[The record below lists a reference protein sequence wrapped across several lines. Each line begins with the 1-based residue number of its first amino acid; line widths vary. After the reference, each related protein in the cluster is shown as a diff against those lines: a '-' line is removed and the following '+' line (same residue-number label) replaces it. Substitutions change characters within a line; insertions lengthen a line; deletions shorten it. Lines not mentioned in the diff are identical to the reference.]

1 MQNITQSEYN
11 KEIQSLAKEIW
22 DDALEQANND
32 REDAHDLIYDLT
44 HEYVDGHQWIIYS
57 AYNQSVTECSDNPDA
72 YQDIY
77 DDTGLGQ
84 LVAEGGVSQLYTTMA
99 YWAMHVDVSNAVY
112 GLAEEEFY
120 NEQFSR

>member
-11 KEIQSLAKEIW
+11 KEIQSLAQEIW
-22 DDALEQANND
+22 REALEQANND
-32 REDAHDLIYDLT
+32 REDAYDLIYDVT

-57 AYNQSVTECSDNPDA
+57 AYNQSVTECSYNPNA

-84 LVAEGGVSQLYTTMA
+84 LVAEGGVSQLYRILA
-99 YWAMHVDVSNAVY
+99 ICAMHADVSEVVY
-112 GLAEEEFY
+112 GLAEGE
-120 NEQFSR
+120 